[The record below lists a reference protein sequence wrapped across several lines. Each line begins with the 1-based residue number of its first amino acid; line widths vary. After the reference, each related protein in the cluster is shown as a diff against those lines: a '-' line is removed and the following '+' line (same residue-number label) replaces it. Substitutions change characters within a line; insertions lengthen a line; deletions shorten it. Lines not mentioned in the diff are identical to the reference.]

1 LNFMERVKNIGPG
14 AMVAAAFIGPGTVTT
29 ATVTG
34 AQFGYVLLW
43 SLVFSIIATI
53 VLQEMSSRLGI
64 VSRMELGEALR
75 NEFENPVAKWF
86 SIILVVV
93 AITVGAAA
101 FETGNILGGAIAVE
115 TLVGIDVNI
124 VGPVIG
130 IIALIILWTGKF
142 KIVERFLVGL
152 VILMSFAFVITAIV
166 IRPNV
171 LEILQGLFVPGIPE
185 GEGLALAVA
194 MIGTTVVP
202 YNLFLHASAVQERW
216 KDPKDLPMARF
227 DTIFSIIVGGIITLA
242 IVITASAAFYGTGVV
257 PEDGAAMA
265 EQLAPLLGTWAKWFF
280 AIGLFGAG
288 ITSAVTAPLA
298 GAYATSGALGWRRDL
313 KGRNFRIVLTI
324 IVLVG
329 VVGSG
334 LGYSPVEVILLA
346 QVANGIMLPIA
357 AIFLVYMANN
367 KKRLGEYTN
376 NLTQNILG
384 IIVCAIAVYLG
395 ISQLINQLAGIFN

>member
-1 LNFMERVKNIGPG
+1 MNFMERVKNIGPG